1 MVAPSRIPW
10 IFWEDPRI
18 GFMARIILIAQF
30 LNTGVNVALVAWT
43 IRFTTKRLE
52 RYRPLV

>member
-1 MVAPSRIPW
+1 
-10 IFWEDPRI
+10 
-18 GFMARIILIAQF
+18 MARIILIAQF